1 MVYNTYLPL
10 FMVILGIVS
19 GIVLPTLL
27 KSRTRDSQS
36 DFLHPAIII
45 SLVTIFLFFWLVPRY
60 KKKVLEALKND
71 QKCMIWRIVLPA
83 LRIIQI
89 PQVFSSAGFFL
100 CHSRASEIIVFC
112 SRDFDR
118 PGTTP
123 VFSPWGRPVPCCVER
138 DCCESWMLI

>member
-100 CHSRASEIIVFC
+100 CHSRASEIIVFA
-112 SRDFDR
+112 
-118 PGTTP
+118 PGISTGQVLLLSSAHGADLYLAVSKGT
-123 VFSPWGRPVPCCVER
+123 VVRAGC
-138 DCCESWMLI
+138 